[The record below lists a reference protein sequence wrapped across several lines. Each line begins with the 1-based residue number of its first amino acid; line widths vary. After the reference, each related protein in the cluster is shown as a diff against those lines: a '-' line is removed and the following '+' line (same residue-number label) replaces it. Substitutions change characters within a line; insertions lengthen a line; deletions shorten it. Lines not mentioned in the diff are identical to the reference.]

1 MHSRR
6 LGKVSGFSSGGFEQS
21 IEVPTQA
28 TQEVFWVVSNKFH
41 KVHGFSREAPLLWFV
56 VMGGCVVM
64 FDRPFESAWRVVDI
78 FQLLLQVSS
87 LYEKAKPFEAEA
99 RCEASTACIWL
110 DVPEAESLGGP
121 VLLVLIQKLVPSNFE
136 DLAYLCG
143 NPRRNAAIVFS
154 TDLAT
159 APSRQTIPAWRWMT
173 QTDSDRLRLT
183 QTTDSSAIAQP

>member
-28 TQEVFWVVSNKFH
+28 TQEVFWVDSKKIH

-78 FQLLLQVSS
+78 FSYCYRYRLFMKRQSPLKQKHGARQALL
-87 LYEKAKPFEAEA
+87 AFGWT
-99 RCEASTACIWL
+99 C
-110 DVPEAESLGGP
+110 
-121 VLLVLIQKLVPSNFE
+121 QKQ
-136 DLAYLCG
+136 
-143 NPRRNAAIVFS
+143 NP
-154 TDLAT
+154 
-159 APSRQTIPAWRWMT
+159 
-173 QTDSDRLRLT
+173 
-183 QTTDSSAIAQP
+183 